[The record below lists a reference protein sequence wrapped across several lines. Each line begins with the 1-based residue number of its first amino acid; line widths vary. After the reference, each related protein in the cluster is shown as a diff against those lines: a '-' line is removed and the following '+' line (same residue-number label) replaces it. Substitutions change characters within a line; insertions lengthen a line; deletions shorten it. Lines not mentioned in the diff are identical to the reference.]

1 MIVVAVATRSLKH
14 LYNDQVKAPSHSLPR
29 GAKGSKYHLSDGSQE
44 MMNWKTCMRTHL
56 VEGDAEL
63 LDSTS
68 SVSLADAGGKDST
81 ITSTSRNFDE
91 LPYWEFRYIRDI
103 IRSLDLVLED
113 FILGEAQSIMA
124 LGRFDQLEN
133 QKTRT
138 NKNVEEQLK
147 IRRRV
152 LFDSVVECLE
162 FRCKQS
168 SGGNFE
174 AWAKWTILIQMKEW
188 LAEEVYKEIVGWTN
202 MEELMVD
209 EVVDKL

>member
-1 MIVVAVATRSLKH
+1 MRFESENKLPFDLSVASIQELTCVME
-14 LYNDQVKAPSHSLPR
+14 DIM
-29 GAKGSKYHLSDGSQE
+29 E

-63 LDSTS
+63 LDSAS

-124 LGRFDQLEN
+124 LDLFDQLEN
-133 QKTRT
+133 QKTQ
-138 NKNVEEQLK
+138 NE
-147 IRRRV
+147 
-152 LFDSVVECLE
+152 
-162 FRCKQS
+162 
-168 SGGNFE
+168 
-174 AWAKWTILIQMKEW
+174 
-188 LAEEVYKEIVGWTN
+188 
-202 MEELMVD
+202 
-209 EVVDKL
+209 